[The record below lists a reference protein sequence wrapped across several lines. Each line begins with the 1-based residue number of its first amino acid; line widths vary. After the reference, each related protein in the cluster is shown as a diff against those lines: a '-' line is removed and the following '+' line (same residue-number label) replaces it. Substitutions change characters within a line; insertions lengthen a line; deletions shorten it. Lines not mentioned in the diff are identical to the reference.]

1 LILTFGG
8 IYLSTQKFLN
18 FCELEKID
26 GVVCFLRA
34 YEWRYKEYEKIGDFK
49 KAKAD
54 KKKIKDLKNNDGVVI
69 SYVNPIGGD

>member
-1 LILTFGG
+1 MILTFGG

-26 GVVCFLRA
+26 ETDCFLTA
-34 YEWRYKEYEKIGDFK
+34 YEWRFKEYEKIGDFK

-54 KKKIKDLKNNDGVVI
+54 KEKINDLKINDGVVI